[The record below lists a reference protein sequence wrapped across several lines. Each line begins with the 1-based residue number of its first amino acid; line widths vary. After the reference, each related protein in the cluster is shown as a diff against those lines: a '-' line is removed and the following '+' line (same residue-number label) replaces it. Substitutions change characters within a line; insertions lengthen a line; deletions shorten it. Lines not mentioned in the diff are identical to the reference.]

1 MPVAYSYIGELV
13 SEDINRRFKKPGLGG
28 VEYRQLRRSDIL
40 KVILRLPDN
49 TTIEVPVETRVEV
62 EY

>member
-1 MPVAYSYIGELV
+1 MPVAYTHIGELV
-13 SEDINRRFKKPGLGG
+13 SDDINERFRLPGLGG
-28 VEYRQLRRSDIL
+28 IEYPQLRRSDIL
-40 KVILRLPDN
+40 KVTLRLPDN

>member
-1 MPVAYSYIGELV
+1 MPVAFSHIGELV
-13 SEDINRRFKKPGLGG
+13 SEDINRRFREPAERRPLN
-28 VEYRQLRRSDIL
+28 RSDIL

>member
-1 MPVAYSYIGELV
+1 MPVAFSHIGELV
-13 SEDINRRFKKPGLGG
+13 SEDINRRFREPAERTPLNRGH
-28 VEYRQLRRSDIL
+28 IL

>member
-1 MPVAYSYIGELV
+1 MPVAYSHVGELV
-13 SEDINRRFKKPGLGG
+13 SEDINRRFKSPTM
-28 VEYRQLRRSDIL
+28 QMPINRSDIV
-40 KVILRLPDN
+40 KVTLRLPDN

>member
-1 MPVAYSYIGELV
+1 MPVAYNHIGELV
-13 SEDINRRFKKPGLGG
+13 SEDINQRVKKPLGSRP
-28 VEYRQLRRSDIL
+28 YRPLNRADIL
-40 KVILRLPDN
+40 KVTLRLPDN